1 MSNHIILHGRRLR
14 LSPTQAQRLATLL
27 AHPGRLVSG
36 KDLQLAAPAVS
47 KAALARAISRIREA
61 IHPHGYAIY
70 PVPGYGFM
78 LVEEEG
84 TRR

>member
-1 MSNHIILHGRRLR
+1 MSSQIILHGRRLR
-14 LSPTQAQRLATLL
+14 LSPTQAQRLSTLL
-27 AHPGRLVSG
+27 AHSGRLVSG
-36 KDLQLAAPAVS
+36 EDLQLADPAQS

-61 IHPHGYAIY
+61 IYPHGYAIY

-84 TRR
+84 TCR